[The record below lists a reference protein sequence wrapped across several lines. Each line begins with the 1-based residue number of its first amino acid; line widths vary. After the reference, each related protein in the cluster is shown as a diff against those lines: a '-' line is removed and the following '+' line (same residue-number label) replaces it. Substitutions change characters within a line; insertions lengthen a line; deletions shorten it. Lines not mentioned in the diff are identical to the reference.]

1 MVNTFIDA
9 ITVALYK
16 KFGESYK
23 YYLEDVEQNV
33 TKPCFVVG
41 TLNPLVRSTSAKK
54 YDRTLPIVIH
64 YFTAKD
70 NTVDAKK
77 DCYTIAEQLLEAL
90 EYLNV
95 SDCIVRGE
103 NIEWELVEGVLQF
116 FITYRFEVRKTD
128 EIYYMEEGTLN
139 EVPM

>member
-9 ITVALYK
+9 ITVALYE

-64 YFTAKD
+64 YFTTKD

-103 NIEWELVEGVLQF
+103 NSEWELVEGVLQF